1 MTGKLAEPRIDPAQ
15 AMELWKDDP
24 AFQGLN
30 DSLSLVLKEINE
42 GLWKALNRLA
52 GSPELLGMIRYQLG
66 FASSDFT
73 PLQPDVPVRR
83 GQRLRSTMAILIAR
97 SFNASEEVVRALA
110 IAAEYA
116 HAASLVHDD
125 IQDCD
130 SLRWGRPTTWKA
142 FGIDHA
148 INVGDALIAMT
159 FLELC
164 QLRGLGV
171 PAPLA
176 LDAIAAY
183 SKTFFVMTNG
193 QSMDLS
199 GPAESRCSYTEYL
212 RMISF
217 KTASAF
223 STGCYVSA
231 LIGNATPDVADSY
244 ASFGEAFGLV
254 YQICDDINSI
264 RQSQERTG
272 KHPLKDIE
280 LRKLTLPV
288 IIALQREGT
297 LLRRYVGLETVWD
310 KSSQAELLSKVASE
324 EVLQQCRARAL
335 EWGQKAVQALSG
347 NIHHGSQ
354 CNRTLRLITERLCA
368 SLGIASAELQI

>member
-1 MTGKLAEPRIDPAQ
+1 MTGKLAEQQTDPAQ
-15 AMELWKDDP
+15 RIELWKDDP
-24 AFQGLN
+24 AFEGLN
-30 DSLSLVLKEINE
+30 SSLELVLKEVNE
-42 GLWKALNRLA
+42 GLWKALNRLS

-97 SFNASEEVVRALA
+97 SFNTSEEVVRALA

-125 IQDCD
+125 IQDRD

-159 FLELC
+159 FLELGR
-164 QLRGLGV
+164 LKGLGV

-176 LDAIAAY
+176 LDAIVAY
-183 SKTFFVMTNG
+183 SKTFFIMTNG

-199 GPAESRCSYTEYL
+199 GPAESRCSYAEYL

-231 LIGNATPDVADSY
+231 LIGSAAPDVADSY

-272 KHPLKDIE
+272 KHPLQDIE

-288 IIALQREGT
+288 IIALQQEGT
-297 LLRRYVGLETVWD
+297 LLRRYAGAETAWD
-310 KSSQAELLSKVASE
+310 KSCEAELLSKVASE

-335 EWGQKAVQALSG
+335 EWGQKAVHALSV
-347 NIHHGSQ
+347 NTNDGSQ
-354 CNRTLRLITERLCA
+354 CNETLRLITERLCA
-368 SLGIASAELQI
+368 SLGIAAAELQI

>member
-1 MTGKLAEPRIDPAQ
+1 MTGKLAEPRTDPAR
-15 AMELWKDDP
+15 AIELWRDDP
-24 AFQGLN
+24 AFAGLN
-30 DSLSLVLKEINE
+30 RSLELVLKEVNE
-42 GLWKALNRLA
+42 GLWKALNRLS
-52 GSPELLGMIRYQLG
+52 GPPELLGMIRYQLG
-66 FASSDFT
+66 FATSDFT
-73 PLQPDVPVRR
+73 PLQPDVPIRR

-130 SLRWGRPTTWKA
+130 SLRWGRQTAWKA

-159 FLELC
+159 FLELG

-176 LDAIAAY
+176 LDAIVAY
-183 SKTFFVMTNG
+183 SKTFFVMTKG
-193 QSMDLS
+193 QTMDLS
-199 GPAESRCSYTEYL
+199 GPAESRCSYAEYL

-231 LIGNATPDVADSY
+231 LIGSATPDVADSY

-254 YQICDDINSI
+254 YQICDDINSV

-288 IIALQREGT
+288 IIALQQEET
-297 LLRRYVGLETVWD
+297 LLRRYVGVDTVWD
-310 KSSQAELLSKVASE
+310 KSCQADLLSKVVSE
-324 EVLQQCRARAL
+324 EVLHQCRARAL
-335 EWGQKAVQALSG
+335 EYGQKAVHALSV
-347 NIHHGSQ
+347 NINNGSQ
-354 CNRTLRLITERLCA
+354 CNHTLRLITERLCA